1 MKKHLVSINDLPPD
15 GKEFVLDDQDM
26 WLEPLREFKMD
37 CRIVT
42 PLKGKVFLQRADEG
56 VLVRGNLQGEV
67 VVPCNR
73 CAEDTRAVIDSEFDE
88 YEEIP
93 AENIHA
99 RDGDHDSH
107 VVYQMHA
114 PMLNLAE
121 VAWEQFMLALPSRP
135 LCREDCKG
143 LCPSCGANLNWTE
156 CDCKTESGDPRLA
169 ALAGLRIQSDDD

>member
-37 CRIVT
+37 CRISK
-42 PLKGKVFLQRADEG
+42 PLHGKVFLQRADDG
-56 VLVRGNLQGEV
+56 VLVRGQLHGEV
-67 VVPCNR
+67 VLPCNR
-73 CAEDTRAVIDSEFDE
+73 CTEDTVAVIDSEFDE

-93 AENIHA
+93 AENTHA
-99 RDGDHDSH
+99 KDGDHEGH
-107 VVYQMHA
+107 VVYQMHV

-156 CDCKTESGDPRLA
+156 CDCKKESLDPRMA
-169 ALAGLRIQSDDD
+169 PLAGLKIQCGDD